1 MVDLIGSFG
10 EMVSTQ
16 PIAFNQHNFAVIGQ
30 QQTIDNI
37 SQPIIFQTGINN
49 DHVTIEQ
56 QDNDSPLPSN
66 ENFLA
71 NVELPKELFLDLM
84 KKERVKKVTIVGV
97 GYRDD
102 KLFSQLNQTGVC

>member
-1 MVDLIGSFG
+1 MCIRDS
-10 EMVSTQ
+10 
-16 PIAFNQHNFAVIGQ
+16 
-30 QQTIDNI
+30 
-37 SQPIIFQTGINN
+37 
-49 DHVTIEQ
+49 VTIEQ

-97 GYRDD
+97 G
-102 KLFSQLNQTGVC
+102 